1 MTALRRA
8 DLDLDPVRQTVR
20 WRDEAAGDGAD
31 TTIAALA
38 TASANGR
45 PSARMVLVRGLEDG
59 GFRFFT
65 NYESRKAAELAQNP
79 LAALLFHWP
88 GRQLRVEGGVER
100 LSAAESD
107 AYFDARPPR
116 SRMSAAASPQSRP
129 VASRAD
135 LEAAVRELEAR
146 HANGNVPRPA
156 GWGGYRLLPDAYEFW
171 QHDPHRLHDR
181 FRYTRADG
189 EWRVER
195 LGP

>member
-146 HANGNVPRPA
+146 HAGGNVPRPA

>member
-1 MTALRRA
+1 MTALRRS
-8 DLDLDPVRQTVR
+8 DLDPDPVRQTIR
-20 WRDEAAGDGAD
+20 WRDEAAGEGAD

-38 TASANGR
+38 TASPNGR
-45 PSARMVLVRGLEDG
+45 PSVRMVLVRGLEDG

-65 NYESRKAAELAQNP
+65 NYESRKAAEIAQNP

-129 VASRAD
+129 VASRAE

-146 HANGNVPRPA
+146 HGDGNVPRP
-156 GWGGYRLLPDAYEFW
+156 GDWGGYRLLPDAYEFW

-181 FRYTRADG
+181 FRYTSADG